1 MFEVLSIETL
11 IAFVTASV
19 VLSLVPGPDNLFVM
33 SHSALKGWR
42 IGFYTTLGL
51 CTGLIGHTVLVAIGV
66 SVIFQTSAIAFNG
79 LKIVGACYLLYLA
92 WLSVQNKELNLGGT
106 DRDSTNRSYYFT
118 GVIMNLTNPKVA
130 LFFLVF
136 LPQFVNTSND
146 NVTIQIFLLGLL
158 FILSA
163 LCVFTSIAYLASFLE
178 DILKKSKT
186 VNKNLNILAA
196 LVYFALAINLFFVP
210 GRQNIFE

>member
-1 MFEVLSIETL
+1 MFEILSTETI

-19 VLSLVPGPDNLFVM
+19 VLSLVPGPDNIFVM
-33 SHSALKGWR
+33 SHSALKGWK

-51 CTGLIGHTVLVAIGV
+51 CTGLIAHTVLVAIGV

-79 LKIVGACYLLYLA
+79 LKIIGAFYLLYLA

-106 DRDSTNRSYYFT
+106 DKDSTNRSYYLT

-146 NVTIQIFLLGLL
+146 NVSIQIFLLGLL

-196 LVYFALAINLFFVP
+196 LIYFALAINLFFVT
-210 GRQNIFE
+210 F

>member
-1 MFEVLSIETL
+1 MFELLSAETI

-33 SHSALKGWR
+33 THSALKGWR

-79 LKIVGACYLLYLA
+79 LKIIGACYLLYLA
-92 WLSVQNKELNLGGT
+92 WLSLQNKELNLGGNSN
-106 DRDSTNRSYYFT
+106 DNANRSYYLT

-136 LPQFVNTSND
+136 LPQFVNTDND
-146 NVTIQIFLLGLL
+146 NVTLQIFSLGVL

-163 LCVFTSIAYLASFLE
+163 LCVFTSIAYLASLLE

-196 LVYFALAINLFFVP
+196 LVYFALAFNLFFVTW
-210 GRQNIFE
+210 

>member
-1 MFEVLSIETL
+1 MFEILSTETI

-19 VLSLVPGPDNLFVM
+19 VLSLVPGPDNIFVM

-42 IGFYTTLGL
+42 IGFYITLGL
-51 CTGLIGHTVLVAIGV
+51 CTGLIGHTLLIAIGV

-79 LKIVGACYLLYLA
+79 LKIIGAFYLLYLA

-106 DRDSTNRSYYFT
+106 DKDSTNRSYYFT

-136 LPQFVNTSND
+136 FPQFVNTGND
-146 NVTIQIFLLGLL
+146 NVSIQIFLLGLL

-186 VNKNLNILAA
+186 VNKRLNILAA
-196 LVYFALAINLFFVP
+196 LIYFALAINLFFVT
-210 GRQNIFE
+210 F

>member
-1 MFEVLSIETL
+1 MFEVLSTETI

-19 VLSLVPGPDNLFVM
+19 ILSLVPGPDNLFVM

-79 LKIVGACYLLYLA
+79 LKVIGACYLLYLA

-106 DRDSTNRSYYFT
+106 DKNSTKRSYYLT

-178 DILKKSKT
+178 NFLKKSKT

-196 LVYFALAINLFFVP
+196 IVYFALAINLFFVTW
-210 GRQNIFE
+210 

>member
-106 DRDSTNRSYYFT
+106 DKNSTNRSYYFT

-196 LVYFALAINLFFVP
+196 LVYFALAINLFFVTW
-210 GRQNIFE
+210 

>member
-1 MFEVLSIETL
+1 MFEILSTETI

-19 VLSLVPGPDNLFVM
+19 VLSLVPGPDNIFVM
-33 SHSALKGWR
+33 THSALKGWR

-66 SVIFQTSAIAFNG
+66 SVIFQTSAVAFNG
-79 LKIVGACYLLYLA
+79 LKIIGACYLLYLA
-92 WLSVQNKELNLGGT
+92 WLSLQNKDLNLGGNGN
-106 DRDSTNRSYYFT
+106 DNANRSYYLT

-136 LPQFVNTSND
+136 FPQFVNTGND
-146 NVTIQIFLLGLL
+146 NVTLQIFSLGVL

-163 LCVFTSIAYLASFLE
+163 LCVFTSIAYLASLLE

-196 LVYFALAINLFFVP
+196 LVYFALAFNLFFVTW
-210 GRQNIFE
+210 

>member
-1 MFEVLSIETL
+1 MFEVFSTETI

-19 VLSLVPGPDNLFVM
+19 VLSLVPGPDNIFVM
-33 SHSALKGWR
+33 THSALKGWR

-51 CTGLIGHTVLVAIGV
+51 CTGLIGHTILVAIGV

-79 LKIVGACYLLYLA
+79 LKIIGACYLLYLA
-92 WLSVQNKELNLGGT
+92 WLSLQNKELNLGGNSN
-106 DRDSTNRSYYFT
+106 DNANRSYYLT

-136 LPQFVNTSND
+136 LPQFVNTDND
-146 NVTIQIFLLGLL
+146 NVTLQIFSLGVL

-163 LCVFTSIAYLASFLE
+163 LCVFTSIAYLASLLE

-196 LVYFALAINLFFVP
+196 LVYFALAFNLFFVTW
-210 GRQNIFE
+210 

>member
-66 SVIFQTSAIAFNG
+66 SVIFRTSAIAFNG

-136 LPQFVNTSND
+136 LPQFVNTGND

-196 LVYFALAINLFFVP
+196 LVYFALAINLFFVTW
-210 GRQNIFE
+210 

>member
-1 MFEVLSIETL
+1 MFELLSAETI

-33 SHSALKGWR
+33 THSALKGWR

-79 LKIVGACYLLYLA
+79 LKIIGACYLLYLA
-92 WLSVQNKELNLGGT
+92 WLSVQNKELNLGGN
-106 DRDSTNRSYYFT
+106 DNDSTNRSYYLT

-136 LPQFVNTSND
+136 LPQFVNTDND
-146 NVTIQIFLLGLL
+146 NVTLQIFSLGVL

-163 LCVFTSIAYLASFLE
+163 LCVFTSIAYLASLLE

-196 LVYFALAINLFFVP
+196 LVYFALAFNLFFVTW
-210 GRQNIFE
+210 

>member
-1 MFEVLSIETL
+1 MFEILSTETI
-11 IAFVTASV
+11 IAFVIASV
-19 VLSLVPGPDNLFVM
+19 VLSLVPGPDNIFVM
-33 SHSALKGWR
+33 THSALKGWR

-66 SVIFQTSAIAFNG
+66 SVIFQTSAVAFNG
-79 LKIVGACYLLYLA
+79 LKIIGACYLLYLA
-92 WLSVQNKELNLGGT
+92 WLSLQNKELNLGGNSN
-106 DRDSTNRSYYFT
+106 DNANRSYYLT

-136 LPQFVNTSND
+136 LPQFVNTGND
-146 NVTIQIFLLGLL
+146 NVTLQIFSLGLL
-158 FILSA
+158 FIVSA
-163 LCVFTSIAYLASFLE
+163 LCVFTSIAYLASLLE

-196 LVYFALAINLFFVP
+196 LIYIALAFNLFFVT
-210 GRQNIFE
+210 R

>member
-1 MFEVLSIETL
+1 MFELLSAETI

-33 SHSALKGWR
+33 THSALKGWR

-79 LKIVGACYLLYLA
+79 LKIIGACYLLYLA
-92 WLSVQNKELNLGGT
+92 WLSLQNKELNLGGNGN
-106 DRDSTNRSYYFT
+106 DNANRSYYLT

-136 LPQFVNTSND
+136 LPQFVNTDND
-146 NVTIQIFLLGLL
+146 NVTLQIFSLGVL

-163 LCVFTSIAYLASFLE
+163 LCVFTSIAYLASLLE

-196 LVYFALAINLFFVP
+196 LVYFALAFNLFFVTW
-210 GRQNIFE
+210 

>member
-42 IGFYTTLGL
+42 IGFYITLGL

-146 NVTIQIFLLGLL
+146 NITIQIFLLGLL

-196 LVYFALAINLFFVP
+196 LIYFALAINLFFVTW
-210 GRQNIFE
+210 

>member
-1 MFEVLSIETL
+1 MFEVLSTETI

-19 VLSLVPGPDNLFVM
+19 ILSLVPGPDNLFVM

-79 LKIVGACYLLYLA
+79 LKVIGACYLLYLA

-106 DRDSTNRSYYFT
+106 DKNSTNRSYYLT

-178 DILKKSKT
+178 NLLKKSKT

-196 LVYFALAINLFFVP
+196 IVYFTLAINLFFVTW
-210 GRQNIFE
+210 

>member
-1 MFEVLSIETL
+1 MFEILSTETI

-19 VLSLVPGPDNLFVM
+19 VLSLVPGPDNIFVM

-79 LKIVGACYLLYLA
+79 LKIIGAFYLLYLA

-106 DRDSTNRSYYFT
+106 DKDSTNRSYYLT

-146 NVTIQIFLLGLL
+146 NVSIQICLLGLL

-178 DILKKSKT
+178 DILKQSKT

-196 LVYFALAINLFFVP
+196 LIYFTLAINLFFVT
-210 GRQNIFE
+210 F

>member
-1 MFEVLSIETL
+1 MFEILSTETI

-19 VLSLVPGPDNLFVM
+19 VLSLVPGPDNIFVM

-42 IGFYTTLGL
+42 IGFYITLGL
-51 CTGLIGHTVLVAIGV
+51 CTGLIGHTVLIAIGV

-79 LKIVGACYLLYLA
+79 LKIIGAFYLLYLA

-106 DRDSTNRSYYFT
+106 DKDSTNRSYYFT
-118 GVIMNLTNPKVA
+118 GVVMNLTNPKVA

-136 LPQFVNTSND
+136 LPQFVNSSND
-146 NVTIQIFLLGLL
+146 NVSIQIFLLGLL

-196 LVYFALAINLFFVP
+196 LIYFALAINLFFV
-210 GRQNIFE
+210 NF

>member
-1 MFEVLSIETL
+1 MFEVLSTETI

-19 VLSLVPGPDNLFVM
+19 ILSLVPGPDNLFVM

-42 IGFYTTLGL
+42 IGFYITLGL
-51 CTGLIGHTVLVAIGV
+51 CTGLIGHTILVAIGV

-79 LKIVGACYLLYLA
+79 LKIIGACYLLYLA

-106 DRDSTNRSYYFT
+106 DKNNTNRSYYFA

-178 DILKKSKT
+178 DILRKSKT
-186 VNKNLNILAA
+186 VNKNLKILAA
-196 LVYFALAINLFFVP
+196 LVYFALAINLFFVTW
-210 GRQNIFE
+210 

>member
-1 MFEVLSIETL
+1 MFEILSTETI

-19 VLSLVPGPDNLFVM
+19 VLSLVPGPDNIFVM

-79 LKIVGACYLLYLA
+79 LKIIGAFYLLYLA
-92 WLSVQNKELNLGGT
+92 WLSVQNKELNIGGT
-106 DRDSTNRSYYFT
+106 DKDSTNRSYYLT

-146 NVTIQIFLLGLL
+146 NVSIQICLLGLL

-178 DILKKSKT
+178 DILKQSKT

-196 LVYFALAINLFFVP
+196 LIYFALAINLFFVT
-210 GRQNIFE
+210 F

>member
-1 MFEVLSIETL
+1 MFEVLSIETI

-42 IGFYTTLGL
+42 VGFYITLGL

-79 LKIVGACYLLYLA
+79 LKVIGACYLLYLA
-92 WLSVQNKELNLGGT
+92 WLSIQNKELNLGGT
-106 DRDSTNRSYYFT
+106 DKNSTNRSYYFT

-178 DILKKSKT
+178 DILRKSKT

-196 LVYFALAINLFFVP
+196 LVYFALAINLFFVTW
-210 GRQNIFE
+210 

>member
-1 MFEVLSIETL
+1 MFEVFGTETI

-19 VLSLVPGPDNLFVM
+19 VLSLVPGPDNIFVM
-33 SHSALKGWR
+33 THSALNGWR

-51 CTGLIGHTVLVAIGV
+51 CTGLIGHTILVAIGV

-79 LKIVGACYLLYLA
+79 LKFIGACYLLYLA
-92 WLSVQNKELNLGGT
+92 WLSLQNKELNLGGNSN
-106 DRDSTNRSYYFT
+106 DNANRSYYLT

-136 LPQFVNTSND
+136 LPQFVNTDND
-146 NVTIQIFLLGLL
+146 NVTLQIFSLGVL

-163 LCVFTSIAYLASFLE
+163 LCVFTSIAYLASLLE

-196 LVYFALAINLFFVP
+196 LVYFALAFNLFFVTW
-210 GRQNIFE
+210 